1 MTRFR
6 ERALFWSSWIAWTVC
21 ASVGL
26 LLLLEGAVRLFFPHV
41 NVQSTSRNLFL
52 PDRYGPSHGLRAGGS
67 GTSFG
72 VPVSID
78 EDGFR
83 RTSAA
88 PSVYRPSATILML
101 GDSVTF
107 GVGVAGPETFVGRLQ
122 AARPDLRIINAAA
135 PLYNMEDYRN
145 LLERLP
151 LESWGVRHAYL
162 FYNLNDV
169 FGRSTLVADDA
180 QKRSWYAV
188 LRVATWCQRA
198 VVGQS
203 KLYVLLKSLRQGDI
217 SLANFKYNLRQYE
230 PDSPRFRTTLS
241 LLKESRAA
249 AARRGIEL
257 RVVLLPHEPQLRDP
271 PLPDGW
277 KPQHLL
283 SGFLEE
289 RGIGYLDLAGAF
301 SSGTGASR
309 SLFLY
314 ADHMHLSPDGHA
326 VVFKAILEDLQRTLP
341 EQRAA
346 GVPPREATR

>member
-1 MTRFR
+1 VTKPWQTAR
-6 ERALFWSSWIAWTVC
+6 FWSGWVAWTVC

-52 PDRYGPSHGLRAGGS
+52 PGRYGPSHGLRPGGS

-83 RTSAA
+83 A
-88 PSVYRPSATILML
+88 PAGRSVDSPSATILML

-107 GVGVAGPETFVGRLQ
+107 GVGVAEPETFAGRLQ

-162 FYNLNDV
+162 FYNLNDI
-169 FGRSTLVADDA
+169 FGRATLVADAA
-180 QKRSWYAV
+180 QKGKREK
-188 LRVATWCQRA
+188 LRDLATWCQREIA
-198 VVGQS
+198 GHS
-203 KLYVLLKSLRQGDI
+203 KLYVLLKSLRQGDV
-217 SLANFKYNLRQYE
+217 SVAYFKNDVRVYE

-241 LLKESRAA
+241 LLEESREA

-257 RVVLLPHEPQLRDP
+257 RVVLLPCEPQLRDP
-271 PLPDGW
+271 PLPDRW
-277 KPQHLL
+277 KPQRLL
-283 SGFLEE
+283 SAFLAE

-301 SSGTGASR
+301 SSGSGASR

-314 ADHMHLSPDGHA
+314 ADHMHFSPEGHA
-326 VVFKAILEDLQRTLP
+326 LVFKAIFEDLQRTLAD
-341 EQRAA
+341 QRAA
-346 GVPPREATR
+346 HVPPREATR

>member
-1 MTRFR
+1 VTRFW
-6 ERALFWSSWIAWTVC
+6 ERVLKWSSWVAWMVC
-21 ASVGL
+21 ASAGL
-26 LLLLEGAVRLFFPHV
+26 LLLLEGAVRLLFPHV

-52 PDRYGPSHGLRAGGS
+52 PGKYGPSHGLRPGGS

-83 RTSAA
+83 A
-88 PSVYRPSATILML
+88 PAVPSGHRPSATILML

-107 GVGVAGPETFVGRLQ
+107 GVGVAEPETFVGRLQ
-122 AARPDLRIINAAA
+122 AARPDLRIINTAA

-169 FGRSTLVADDA
+169 FGRSTLVADVAEEASWDA
-180 QKRSWYAV
+180 VR
-188 LRVATWCQRA
+188 RGATWSQRA
-198 VVGQS
+198 IVGQS

-217 SLANFKYNLRQYE
+217 SLAYFRRELLEYE
-230 PDSPRFRTTLS
+230 PDSPRFTTLS
-241 LLKESRAA
+241 LLEETQTA
-249 AARRGIEL
+249 AARRGIGL
-257 RVVLLPHEPQLRDP
+257 RVVLLPCEPQLRDP

-277 KPQHLL
+277 KPQRLL
-283 SGFLEE
+283 SGFLAE
-289 RGIGYLDLAGAF
+289 RGIGYLDLASAF
-301 SSGTGASR
+301 STDHGASR

-314 ADHMHLSPDGHA
+314 ADHMHFSAAGHA
-326 VVFKAILEDLQRTLP
+326 VAFEAILDDLQRTLAEP
-341 EQRAA
+341 RAVDAPQRAA
-346 GVPPREATR
+346 TR